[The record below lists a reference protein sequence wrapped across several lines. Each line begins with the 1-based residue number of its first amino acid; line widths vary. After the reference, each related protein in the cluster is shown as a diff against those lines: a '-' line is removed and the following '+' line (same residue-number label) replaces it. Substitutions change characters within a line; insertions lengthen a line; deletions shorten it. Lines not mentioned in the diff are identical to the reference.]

1 MKYQKILEQYAAKA
15 CGMTLEEALH
25 HITEMYMDQCGVSI
39 SLRTVVYEAGEM
51 LFALLLENPEWKQKV
66 GDDDYLFMAMRYFH
80 DEYTLEEYERYDIT
94 DLSEEDRDE
103 CREMV
108 MVNCVLTST
117 QSVRSPFLMPAMSV
131 RRNCVLFAGER
142 LYISTNTECDNERDN
157 GMQQE
162 LRVCL
167 PRWEN
172 QTHGWP
178 SGRLLS
184 ERCAWRD
191 RGPKGSIVC

>member
-15 CGMTLEEALH
+15 SGMTLEEALH

-94 DLSEEDRDE
+94 GLSEEDRDE

-108 MVNCVLTST
+108 MDELCSDIDAEHQVAVPYASHECGKKLCTFCWGTS
-117 QSVRSPFLMPAMSV
+117 
-131 RRNCVLFAGER
+131 
-142 LYISTNTECDNERDN
+142 LYINKYR
-157 GMQQE
+157 
-162 LRVCL
+162 
-167 PRWEN
+167 
-172 QTHGWP
+172 
-178 SGRLLS
+178 
-184 ERCAWRD
+184 
-191 RGPKGSIVC
+191 K

>member
-66 GDDDYLFMAMRYFH
+66 GDDDYLFMTMRYFH

-108 MVNCVLTST
+108 MDELCSDIDAERQVAVPYASHKCEKKLCAFCWGTS
-117 QSVRSPFLMPAMSV
+117 
-131 RRNCVLFAGER
+131 
-142 LYISTNTECDNERDN
+142 LYINKYR
-157 GMQQE
+157 
-162 LRVCL
+162 
-167 PRWEN
+167 
-172 QTHGWP
+172 
-178 SGRLLS
+178 
-184 ERCAWRD
+184 
-191 RGPKGSIVC
+191 K